1 MWRNSKLLE
10 KLNVAFRVS
19 YSEGKRIKHSTVS
32 QCYFC
37 ANYYIW
43 KDKFDRHIENC
54 TGLPGYVYNFNTQ
67 SLLMFDENLK
77 E

>member
-37 ANYYIW
+37 ANYYTR